1 MEDLSHILQK
11 TVRLNTNTSER
22 AQTQQLIVEEYE
34 GQTFSYDVE
43 ITEIPKGSDSMNSN
57 VIFLAQSLIKNGVG
71 I

>member
-43 ITEIPKGSDSMNSN
+43 ITEIPKRSDSMNSN

>member
-1 MEDLSHILQK
+1 MEDLSPILQK

>member
-1 MEDLSHILQK
+1 M
-11 TVRLNTNTSER
+11 RLNTNTSER

>member
-1 MEDLSHILQK
+1 M
-11 TVRLNTNTSER
+11 RLNTNTSER

-34 GQTFSYDVE
+34 GQTFSYDVK

>member
-43 ITEIPKGSDSMNSN
+43 ITEIPKRSDSVNSN

>member
-1 MEDLSHILQK
+1 MEGLSHILQK

>member
-34 GQTFSYDVE
+34 GQTFPYDVE